1 MTVPNSAEARAQPMP
16 KRPGEKGYAAYWR
29 RVVSYS
35 RLRTVKGQPEGVSG
49 RTLLAV
55 LKTYGEHINNLT
67 GEAWP
72 SQATLA
78 EESGCGK
85 RTVVRAQ
92 ALAHRVGFLEQVAPA
107 IPRVRGTHV
116 RATVPGAWQ
125 TLAERLN
132 SVPVAPEGGA
142 DSEGESVPADA
153 YSVPVATGLGATT
166 GTRTLK
172 KLSPQLSEP
181 ATSWPTNSQDNCSGE
196 NPGGSRTVLYRD
208 PLTPEQRAGLDR
220 VWGEAEAAI
229 AAEAAA
235 KLARYESINS
245 VERDILLQR
254 QPELLAP
261 SFG

>member
-1 MTVPNSAEARAQPMP
+1 M
-16 KRPGEKGYAAYWR
+16 
-29 RVVSYS
+29 VSHS
-35 RLRTVKGQPEGVSG
+35 QLKTVKGQPEGASG
-49 RTLLAV
+49 RSLLAV

-132 SVPVAPEGGA
+132 SVPVAPQVGAGG
-142 DSEGESVPADA
+142 EGESVPTEAH
-153 YSVPVATGLGATT
+153 SVPVATGLGATT

-172 KLSPQLSEP
+172 ELSPQLSEP
-181 ATSWPTNSQDNCSGE
+181 ATSWPTNSQDKCSGE
-196 NPGGSRTVLYRD
+196 NTGGSRTVLYRN
-208 PLTPEQRAGLDR
+208 PLTPERQARLDR
-220 VWGEAEAAI
+220 VWGEAEAAV

-235 KLARYESINS
+235 KLARGASINS
-245 VERDILLQR
+245 VEWDILLRR

-261 SFG
+261 SFD

>member
-1 MTVPNSAEARAQPMP
+1 MP

-29 RVVSYS
+29 RVVSHS

-49 RTLLAV
+49 RSLLAV
-55 LKTYGEHINNLT
+55 LKTYGEHINNVT

-116 RATVPGAWQ
+116 RATIPRDWQ

-132 SVPVAPEGGA
+132 LVPVAPEVGA
-142 DSEGESVPADA
+142 GSEGNSVPAETH
-153 YSVPVATGLGATT
+153 SVPVATRLGATT

-172 KLSPQLSEP
+172 ELSPQLSEP
-181 ATSWPTNSQDNCSGE
+181 ATSWPTNSQDNCSGA
-196 NPGGSRTVLYRD
+196 NPGGSRTVFYRD
-208 PLTPEQRAGLDR
+208 RLTPERRARLDR
-220 VWGEAEAAI
+220 VWDEAETAVTAQ
-229 AAEAAA
+229 AAA
-235 KLARYESINS
+235 KLARDEPISS
-245 VERDILLQR
+245 VERDILLKR

-261 SFG
+261 SFD